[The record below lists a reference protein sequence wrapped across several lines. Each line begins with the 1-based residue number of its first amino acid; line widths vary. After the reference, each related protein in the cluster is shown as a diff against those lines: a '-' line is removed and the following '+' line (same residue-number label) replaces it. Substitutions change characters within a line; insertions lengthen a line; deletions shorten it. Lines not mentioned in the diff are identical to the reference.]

1 MKTDIYL
8 ISGFLG
14 AGKTTLID
22 LLLREAF
29 KPEETVVIEND
40 FGEVSLDSSLI
51 RSGGFAVK
59 ELSAGCICC
68 SLTGDFQ
75 AAIWEVLN
83 EFSPRQI
90 LIEPSGVGKLSD
102 IEAACQAPKIAELAQ
117 IRRKITIADV
127 VRCRMYID
135 NFGEFYE
142 DQIQHADVILL
153 SRTEQNPEKVSGA
166 KKLLASLAPNV
177 LVMDE
182 AWSSLDI
189 PALLGQASAP
199 ISHEECHNEDCCCH
213 QDHHHHNHSEKCC
226 HHDHHHHHDD
236 ECCHSHTAE
245 EAFETLNIQL
255 PHTITTDE
263 LKHVFRTLQSK
274 QFGHILR
281 AKGIVGTETGSVTVQ
296 YLPGELNL
304 TPCDLQ
310 PSALCIIGKD
320 LNKQALKQVF
330 KKR

>member
-22 LLLREAF
+22 RLLREAF

-51 RSGGFAVK
+51 RSGGYAVK

-75 AAIWEVLN
+75 AAILEVLN
-83 EFSPRQI
+83 EFSPKQI

-102 IEAACQAPKIAELAQ
+102 IETACQAAKIAELAQ
-117 IRRKITIADV
+117 LRRKITVADV

-142 DQIQHADVILL
+142 NQIQNADVILL

-166 KKLLASLAPNV
+166 KKQIASLVPHV
-177 LVMDE
+177 PIFECV
-182 AWSSLDI
+182 WSELDI
-189 PALLGQASAP
+189 PALLGQTTEPAQKN
-199 ISHEECHNEDCCCH
+199 HEECHDEGCCH
-213 QDHHHHNHSEKCC
+213 HGHHHHHNGECRHEDCC
-226 HHDHHHHHDD
+226 HDH
-236 ECCHSHTAE
+236 SAE
-245 EAFETLNIQL
+245 EAFETLDIQL
-255 PHTITTDE
+255 PQTVTTTE
-263 LKHVFRTLQSK
+263 LKHAFRILQAENY
-274 QFGHILR
+274 GHILR
-281 AKGIVGTETGSVTVQ
+281 AKGIVGTKTGSVTVQ

-310 PSALCIIGKD
+310 PGTLCIIGRD

-330 KKR
+330 EKR

>member
-22 LLLREAF
+22 RLLREAF

-40 FGEVSLDSSLI
+40 FGEVSLDTSLI

-75 AAIWEVLN
+75 AAILEVLN
-83 EFSPRQI
+83 EFSPKQI

-166 KKLLASLAPNV
+166 KNLLASLAPHAPV
-177 LVMDE
+177 LVE
-182 AWSSLDI
+182 AWSTLDI
-189 PALLGQASAP
+189 PTLLGLTDAP
-199 ISHEECHNEDCCCH
+199 TQMSHEECHNEGCCCH
-213 QDHHHHNHSEKCC
+213 HE
-226 HHDHHHHHDD
+226 HHHDD
-236 ECCHSHTAE
+236 KCCHSHSSE

-263 LKHVFRTLQSK
+263 LEHRFRILQSEEL
-274 QFGHILR
+274 GHILR
-281 AKGIVGTETGSVTVQ
+281 AKGIVCTKTGPVTVQ

-310 PSALCIIGKD
+310 PGTLCIIGKD
-320 LNKQALKQVF
+320 LNKQALEQVF
-330 KKR
+330 EKR

>member
-22 LLLREAF
+22 RFLREAF

-40 FGEVSLDSSLI
+40 FGEVSLDTSLI
-51 RSGGFAVK
+51 RSGGYAVK

-75 AAIWEVLN
+75 AAILEVLN
-83 EFSPRQI
+83 EFSPKQI

-102 IEAACQAPKIAELAQ
+102 IEAACQAPKIADFAQ

-153 SRTEQNPEKVSGA
+153 SRTEQNPEKVSGV
-166 KKLLASLAPNV
+166 KILLASLAPYTPV
-177 LVMDE
+177 LDE
-182 AWSSLDI
+182 AWSTLDI
-189 PALLGQASAP
+189 PTLLGQAPAP
-199 ISHEECHNEDCCCH
+199 ISHEECHDEGCCQH
-213 QDHHHHNHSEKCC
+213 DHHHHGEECC

-236 ECCHSHTAE
+236 ACCHSHSAE
-245 EAFETLNIQL
+245 EAFETVTIQL

-263 LKHVFRTLQSK
+263 LEQGFRMLQGEGL
-274 QFGHILR
+274 GHILR
-281 AKGIVGTETGSVTVQ
+281 AKGIVGTKTGSVTVQ

-304 TPCDLQ
+304 TQCDLQ
-310 PSALCIIGKD
+310 PGTLCIIGRD
-320 LNKQALKQVF
+320 LNQQALEQVF